1 MRPTHFL
8 LAAFSATFFLTLIP
22 ANADSPMLSASD
34 GAAYDYF
41 GISVALSG
49 TTAIAGSLGSSNDQ
63 GSAHVFRNLDTANG
77 SVTQNVKLT
86 ASDGAESDTF
96 GYSVA
101 LSGTTALT
109 GAGTK
114 NVSQG
119 AAYVFRNLDA
129 GSGTIVEDVKL
140 LASDGLSG
148 DHFGKSVG
156 ISSAT
161 AVVAAGYS
169 TVGVNGHQGSAY
181 IFRNLDSASG
191 TIHQDAKITASD
203 GADGD
208 HFGLSVAISGNTVIA
223 GAPYKNSSNHLD
235 QGSAYVF
242 RNIDTASGSVTE
254 HVKLTASDGA
264 RDSNFGS
271 SVSISGGTAIVG
283 SYGSSYS
290 SKQGAAYVFR
300 GLDSA
305 TGMITQNVRLS
316 ASTPGRYGSSF
327 GSAVAISGG
336 DAIVGDRAHD
346 ISEDSVRGAAY
357 LFRNLG
363 TATGS
368 ITQNVVLTASDGV
381 TNDWFGTSVGLDG
394 DRFVIGAERKNNQI
408 GKAYTGTISAV
419 TTLDVGSAS
428 RTIHGISFV
437 SQDDWV
443 IGQTRDDN
451 AVILSSGDSATV
463 SATGKLIAIGRTAG
477 SEGNSLQVDG
487 TVTANQ
493 ILIGASGNKDNILE
507 IGSSGTI
514 HGAALRLAQNNFL
527 SLQGNFTSPGS
538 LLTRLGTSKLQVWD
552 GDSWEVVTNANQA
565 TLLSR
570 FVSGGN
576 TTFEPLPPL
585 PDIEV
590 PKVRPVLTITSKVPK
605 VPKVVSKKKLTIKG
619 KATGSGTEVSYQVNG
634 GRTQRAIGKNR
645 WKAVIKLTQGKNRIR
660 ITAKDS
666 FGASSKVKRF
676 TVRLRSSGK

>member
-8 LAAFSATFFLTLIP
+8 VAAFSATFFLTLLP
-22 ANADSPMLSASD
+22 ASADSPMLSAFD
-34 GAAYDYF
+34 GAAYPHF
-41 GISVALSG
+41 GGSVALSG
-49 TTAIAGSLGSSNDQ
+49 NIAIAGSTGSNNNF
-63 GSAHVFRNLDTANG
+63 GATYVFRNLDTASG
-77 SVTQNVKLT
+77 TVTQNIQLS
-86 ASDGAESDTF
+86 AFDGAESDSF

-101 LSGTTALT
+101 LSGTTALI

-114 NVSQG
+114 NGSQG

-129 GSGTIVEDVKL
+129 GSGTAVEDVKI
-140 LASDGLSG
+140 LASDGLGG
-148 DHFGKSVG
+148 DYFGKSVG
-156 ISSAT
+156 ISGTT
-161 AVVAAGYS
+161 AVVAAAYS
-169 TVGVNGHQGSAY
+169 TVGSNVNQGSAY
-181 IFRNLDSASG
+181 IFRNLDTASG
-191 TIHQDAKITASD
+191 TIHQNAKLTASD

-208 HFGLSVAISGNTVIA
+208 HFGLSVAISGNTVLA
-223 GAPYKNSSNHLD
+223 SSLYDDIGTHLD

-264 RDSNFGS
+264 RNSNFGS
-271 SVSISGGTAIVG
+271 AVSLSGHTAIVG
-283 SYGSSYS
+283 AYGSSYS
-290 SKQGAAYVFR
+290 SMQGVAYVFR

-305 TGMITQNVRLS
+305 TGTITQSVRLS
-316 ASTPGRYGSSF
+316 ASIPGRYGSSF

-336 DAIVGDRAHD
+336 DAIVGDGIHA
-346 ISEDSVRGAAY
+346 ISEDSVRGAVY

-363 TATGS
+363 TASGS
-368 ITQNVVLTASDGV
+368 ITQNVKLTASDGV
-381 TNDWFGTSVGLDG
+381 TSDWFGISVGLDG
-394 DRFVIGAERKNNQI
+394 DRFVIGSARTNNQTA
-408 GKAYTGTISAV
+408 KAYTGTISAV

-443 IGQTRDDN
+443 IGQTTDDN
-451 AVILSSGDSATV
+451 AVILTSGDSATV
-463 SATGKLIAIGRTAG
+463 SATGKFIAIGRTAG
-477 SEGNSLQVDG
+477 SDGNSLQVDG
-487 TVTANQ
+487 TVIANQ
-493 ILIGASGNKDNILE
+493 ILIGASGNEDNILNV
-507 IGSSGTI
+507 GSSGMI
-514 HGAALRLAQNNFL
+514 HGATLRLAQKNLF
-527 SLQGNFTSPGS
+527 SLQGDFTALGS

-590 PKVRPVLTITSKVPK
+590 PKVRPVVTITSK